1 MESITVDGQTI
12 HYQYN
17 SKDQRIAKTL
27 ANDDTI
33 YYLYGANGKLLA
45 EVQNDQISKQYIYM
59 NNELIAIYQHQ
70 QMYYVFTDH
79 QGRPE
84 IVTDEQTNTRWQ
96 AINDAFDRQVILN
109 DIELNIG
116 FPGQYWD
123 SEKHSWYNGHR
134 DYDATLG
141 RYLQSDPIGV
151 RGGINTYLYGN
162 ANTLMFTDE
171 MGLQPVGGIGNDDI
185 PPPQPDPCN
194 ISTAG
199 INMLKFFEDSGG
211 PHLTPYLDSAL
222 IPTIGWGHKILPGED
237 FSGGITLAEATALL
251 VQDMQI
257 AMTAVNDL
265 ITFDMTQSE
274 FDALVSLV
282 FNIGVS
288 AFANSQTLVELNN
301 QNWSQAMHEWSE
313 WRMAGGEIE
322 PGLAVR
328 RAREINLFL
337 EGKYP

>member
-1 MESITVDGQTI
+1 MAVNSNSDNRAFEYDNNGNVISDLGNNHNRQFSYNSSNRMESITVDGQTI

-162 ANTLMFTDE
+162 ANTL
-171 MGLQPVGGIGNDDI
+171 
-185 PPPQPDPCN
+185 
-194 ISTAG
+194 S
-199 INMLKFFEDSGG
+199 
-211 PHLTPYLDSAL
+211 L
-222 IPTIGWGHKILPGED
+222 IHI
-237 FSGGITLAEATALL
+237 
-251 VQDMQI
+251 
-257 AMTAVNDL
+257 
-265 ITFDMTQSE
+265 
-274 FDALVSLV
+274 
-282 FNIGVS
+282 
-288 AFANSQTLVELNN
+288 
-301 QNWSQAMHEWSE
+301 
-313 WRMAGGEIE
+313 
-322 PGLAVR
+322 
-328 RAREINLFL
+328 
-337 EGKYP
+337 